1 MEQQLT
7 ERLIAIRRQIHTQP
21 ELGYQE
27 IKTSALVRSE
37 LTSLGIPFIY
47 DVAGTGVIATIQ
59 KGNGPTVALRADM
72 DALPIKEDTGL
83 PFSSLID
90 GRMHACGHDIHT
102 TMLIG
107 AANLLTNTD
116 FEGTV
121 KLLFQPSEEGP
132 NGDPESKTGARK
144 FVEAGHL
151 DDVQS
156 ALGLHVNPLLPV
168 GQITYALGP
177 ALACT
182 GFFTIEVLGKAAH
195 AGAAPELGIDA
206 VLIASQLVQSA
217 QAIVSRNTSPI
228 QTAVLSF
235 TKINGGVAPNVTAD
249 RVTIEGTIRS
259 LDLDTYRNI
268 ISRLQKIIDGLM
280 VATDAK
286 IHFDLYYDLPGVI
299 NDKQVHGHLQQS
311 LQQTFGAANVME
323 VPAMLAGEDFAYYS
337 RKVPSMFYFL
347 GAEHPASQGY
357 FLHHPKVMFNEDC
370 IPYGAS
376 FLANGALEMLRSY
389 R

>member
-1 MEQQLT
+1 MEQQLN

-27 IKTSALVRSE
+27 IKTSTLVRSE

-47 DVAGTGVIATIQ
+47 DVAGTGVIATIK
-59 KGNGPTVALRADM
+59 KGEGPTVALRADM

-83 PFSSLID
+83 PFSSLVE
-90 GRMHACGHDIHT
+90 GKMHACGHDLHT

-107 AANLLTNTD
+107 AANLLKQAD
-116 FEGTV
+116 FNGTV

-132 NGDPESKTGARK
+132 NGDPEAKTGAHK

-151 DDVQS
+151 DDVKS

-168 GQITYALGP
+168 GQLTYALGP

-217 QAIVSRNTSPI
+217 QAIVSRNTAPI

-268 ISRLQKIIDGLM
+268 IHRLQKIIDGLM
-280 VATDAK
+280 IATDAK
-286 IHFDLYYDLPGVI
+286 IHLDLYYDLPGVI
-299 NDKQVHGHLQQS
+299 NDPKVHGHLQQS
-311 LQQTFGAANVME
+311 LAQTFGAANVTE
-323 VPAMLAGEDFAYYS
+323 VPPMMAGEDFAYYS

-347 GAEHPASQGY
+347 GAQHPDNGGY
-357 FLHHPKVMFNEDC
+357 FLHHPKVLFNEAC

-376 FLANGALEMLRSY
+376 FLAGGAIEMLRS
-389 R
+389 